1 MADHNLSV
9 LGLSEAHWRG
19 KGHFKTTAGN
29 VVYFSGPDN
38 KSTNGV
44 AIIVPS
50 KLNDCVIGY
59 NTIDD
64 RIISLKMRISTITL
78 HLVQVSAPTT
88 AAQEEDI
95 NSYTEQGA
103 PTYGYVPLEKSP
115 EAIDAGKE
123 IN

>member
-9 LGLSEAHWRG
+9 LGLSETHWRG

-29 VVYFSGPDN
+29 VVYFSGPGN

-64 RIISLKMRISTITL
+64 RIISLKMRISTNTL
-78 HLVQVSAPTT
+78 HLVQVYAPTT
-88 AAQEEDI
+88 A
-95 NSYTEQGA
+95 T
-103 PTYGYVPLEKSP
+103 
-115 EAIDAGKE
+115 
-123 IN
+123 